1 MKPRVKSALI
11 KGEVSPYKRPKESV
25 PSPGQYENDILKF
38 GKSEKKITFGG
49 KY

>member
-1 MKPRVKSALI
+1 MGFVTDIKNKSLMTVSDLFAKVRV
-11 KGEVSPYKRPKESV
+11 E
-25 PSPGQYENDILKF
+25 DILKF